1 MENVIYF
8 FFLAVALTPAEAR
21 AKKVQEKREAKK
33 RRMKELFDAEYD
45 AAQGSEKGTF
55 FDDLK
60 SELEQQAQLNRTEFE
75 NLPENERVQ
84 YEGFRPGLYVRAQI
98 DNLPCEF
105 VKNFDPSYPVIV
117 GGLLSMEQN
126 IGFVQVRL
134 PDNFFYLIVNR
145 VAIAG

>member
-84 YEGFRPGLYVRAQI
+84 YKDLDQDYTFELKLTIYR
-98 DNLPCEF
+98 
-105 VKNFDPSYPVIV
+105 
-117 GGLLSMEQN
+117 
-126 IGFVQVRL
+126 
-134 PDNFFYLIVNR
+134 VNS
-145 VAIAG
+145 